1 MVYGKS
7 LGMRKVQHYHRHS
20 QLRVIAMIG
29 HYATSWSSVI
39 GDCCLFGYR
48 PYVAIMNTKSM
59 GLCTKGYPPEHGSDT
74 ETNVMD
80 NRDFAI
86 FVFKMSSGR
95 IYYIAQRP
103 TPPGSW
109 WRHQMET
116 FSALLALCVGNSPVT
131 GKFPTQRPATRS
143 LMFSLI
149 CAWIKG
155 WVNNREDGDSKR
167 HRAHYDVNVMF
178 TPIRSSKYN
187 AIKRFQPNSI
197 SYEFIRNLH

>member
-1 MVYGKS
+1 
-7 LGMRKVQHYHRHS
+7 MRKVQHYHRHS

-95 IYYIAQRP
+95 IYYIALRP

-131 GKFPTQRPATRS
+131 GKFTTQRPATRS
-143 LMFSLI
+143 FDVFFDLRLNKRLSKQSWGWWLETPSCSLWRQ
-149 CAWIKG
+149 C
-155 WVNNREDGDSKR
+155 
-167 HRAHYDVNVMF
+167 NV
-178 TPIRSSKYN
+178 Y
-187 AIKRFQPNSI
+187 AYQ
-197 SYEFIRNLH
+197 EFEI